1 MTKEM
6 EVDLKNQE
14 ELKLKL
20 SARDIIKERYHAAM
34 DRYRRQIIFML
45 IFFIVILI
53 IVILTLIPPF
63 NDPDKQY
70 WYWDPVVEFFQLDN
84 YAKPSLEHLLGTD
97 QAGRDQLTRLFH
109 AVRNSLAFGLF
120 TGLICIGIAV
130 FLGVIGP
137 YKGGVV
143 DGTASFITNIALVF
157 PQIPLILL
165 LSAVLRVR
173 AWWIT
178 MLVIGLF
185 TWSWAARSIR
195 SQVLTIK
202 ERNFIKVA
210 KMSALKGVRIA
221 FFEVLPNVLP
231 YVILA
236 FIIFLGNAIV
246 TEAGIAILGVG
257 QQSWLTLGLLLQDA
271 LQAGWVQSF
280 SYWLWI
286 PPGVCL
292 ILIYLSFF
300 MVQSSLS
307 KTFEQRTS

>member
-1 MTKEM
+1 MQKEM
-6 EVDLKNQE
+6 NIESINQE
-14 ELKLKL
+14 ELEL
-20 SARDIIKERYHAAM
+20 STSVKQIIKEKFHTAM
-34 DRYRRQIIFML
+34 DRYRRQIIFL
-45 IFFIVILI
+45 IIFFIVILV
-53 IVILTLIPPF
+53 IVILTLVPPF
-63 NDPDKQY
+63 NMPEKKF
-70 WYWDPVVEFFQLDN
+70 WYWDPEAGIYQLDN
-84 YAKPSLEHLLGTD
+84 YAKPSLAHLLGTD
-97 QAGRDQLTRLFH
+97 QAGRDQLTRLLH
-109 AVRNSLAFGLF
+109 AVRNSLVFGLA
-120 TGLICIGIAV
+120 TGSICTGIAV

-137 YKGGVV
+137 YIGGLV
-143 DGTASFITNIALVF
+143 DGVASFFTNIALIF

-165 LSAVLRVR
+165 LSAVLEIR

-185 TWSWAARSIR
+185 TWPWAARSIR
-195 SQVLTIK
+195 SQVLTLK

-210 KMSALKGVRIA
+210 KMSALKDMRIA
-221 FFEVLPNVLP
+221 LLEVLPNVLP

-246 TEAGIAILGVG
+246 IEAGIAILGVG
-257 QQSWLTLGLLLQDA
+257 QQNWITLGLLLQDS

-286 PPGVCL
+286 PPGICL

-307 KTFEQRTS
+307 KTFEQRTK